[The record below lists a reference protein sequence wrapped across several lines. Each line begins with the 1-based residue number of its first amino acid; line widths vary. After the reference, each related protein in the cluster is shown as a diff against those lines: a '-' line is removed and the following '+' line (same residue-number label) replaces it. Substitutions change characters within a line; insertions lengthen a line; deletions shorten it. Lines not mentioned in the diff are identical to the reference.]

1 MKDSC
6 KRMTAGQFI
15 KKHGDLSTVF
25 NMIVSD
31 YYGNDIQAL
40 EANIKNKEKGGD
52 RVIIFDKMLECI
64 ESVNPTFKKMPK
76 AQQDPIRREYS
87 RLMWERRRKL
97 VNDWKSKESYVEPPV
112 NNDFSGLEEL
122 LVENTD
128 QDQVTSIIN
137 AAKQNDAKK
146 VVIEGDRVEV
156 HF

>member
-76 AQQDPIRREYS
+76 AQKT
-87 RLMWERRRKL
+87 L
-97 VNDWKSKESYVEPPV
+97 
-112 NNDFSGLEEL
+112 F
-122 LVENTD
+122 VEN
-128 QDQVTSIIN
+128 I
-137 AAKQNDAKK
+137 
-146 VVIEGDRVEV
+146 VV
-156 HF
+156 